1 MENNGY
7 NIITIHERP
16 QLQHK
21 AAYWFHC
28 KWGIP
33 LQAYEESMQECI
45 AGTSFIPR
53 WYLVLD
59 ASDSI
64 IAGAGLIVNDF
75 HERRDLTPNV
85 CALYVEEAWRGMGI
99 ANTLLDCIR
108 KDAGIWNIPR
118 LYLITDHTA
127 FYERCGWDFLSII
140 RENSGDAVRMYTAP
154 SM

>member
-1 MENNGY
+1 MKKNGY
-7 NIITIHERP
+7 CIISIHEQP

-21 AAYWFHC
+21 AAYWFHS

-45 AGTSFIPR
+45 AKASFIPR

-85 CALYVEEAWRGMGI
+85 CALYVEAAWRGMGI
-99 ANTLLDCIR
+99 AKALLNHIR

-140 RENSGDAVRMYTAP
+140 KEESGDAVRMYTAA
-154 SM
+154 SL